1 MQFKCS
7 ADQHEIWTL
16 TLRGNTSLL
25 GQIRSALWMNWKP
38 AICFPNFLNINLP
51 WVEQNWAIRQ
61 TPVHHAN
68 LILSLFSVVCICVF
82 ICIFTH
88 TEHTGTSCQ
97 GIELRDND
105 YGWTRHILFSSWN
118 IDVGTSV
125 QWVHPQQLWCR
136 TAHCRLCLLVA
147 EVLWMPSNSLVVSM

>member
-1 MQFKCS
+1 MQFKWS

-16 TLRGNTSLL
+16 TWRGNTSLL
-25 GQIRSALWMNWKP
+25 EQIRSTLWMNWKP
-38 AICFPNFLNINLP
+38 AIYFPNSLNINLP

-61 TPVHHAN
+61 PPVHHAN

-97 GIELRDND
+97 GIELRDNAWLD
-105 YGWTRHILFSSWN
+105 KAHIVFFVKYRCGYFCT
-118 IDVGTSV
+118 VGT
-125 QWVHPQQLWCR
+125 P
-136 TAHCRLCLLVA
+136 TAVVVC
-147 EVLWMPSNSLVVSM
+147 NSLLQNLSFGGQGTLDAF